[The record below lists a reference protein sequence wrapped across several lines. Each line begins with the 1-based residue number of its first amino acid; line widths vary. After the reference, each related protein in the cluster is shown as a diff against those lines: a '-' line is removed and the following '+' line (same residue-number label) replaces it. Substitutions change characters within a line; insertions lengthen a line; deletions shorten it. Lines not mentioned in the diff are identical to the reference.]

1 MYENYMLLNRGFRN
15 VKQNNQI
22 IGFQVLAKIAY
33 YRGIFLPLIG
43 DFEIT
48 VDGEKFTAM
57 QMNFRIGHNTFSFD
71 ELALAED
78 VHWDFGKPLTI
89 IVLKPG
95 GLKPGL
101 HDITLVQTIKPSY
114 TGEQGR
120 TSTITKK
127 MSLVI

>member
-1 MYENYMLLNRGFRN
+1 MYENYMLLNRGFQN
-15 VKQNNQI
+15 VRQNNQV

-57 QMNFRIGHNTFSFD
+57 QMNFKIGQNTYSFN
-71 ELALAED
+71 ELAQAED
-78 VHWDFGKPLTI
+78 VHWDFGKPLI
-89 IVLKPG
+89 LIVLKSG
-95 GLKPGL
+95 GLKPGV
-101 HDITLVQTIKPSY
+101 HDVSLVQTIKPSY
-114 TGEQGR
+114 TGQQGR
-120 TSTITKK
+120 TSAVTKK